1 MTSGNRIP
9 RPDPLEVPDLEE
21 YRNTT
26 RDWETPWAGGRISA
40 ASLLRLAHKLLDFG
54 PGHPHRSFLAA
65 PRRLLLTDPD
75 IDDNETDGQWEAVRV
90 LGAGS
95 FGTVGLWRKLTE
107 AREVTDEMAIKHVD
121 LKQINQ
127 VHKSIVP
134 NSEGLL
140 KEAVFMYNLN
150 RDGKCQNINYLRQY
164 KYNHHATLARFYMIC
179 CPYTDLSHIQER
191 YMVWDAYL
199 PENCE
204 SSSLYIEHDRGHRA
218 QLSALVEALLSSS
231 LSELLKCH

>member
-1 MTSGNRIP
+1 MASGNSIP
-9 RPDPLEVPDLEE
+9 RPDPLEIPDLDE

-26 RDWETPWAGGRISA
+26 KDWETPWAGGRISA
-40 ASLLRLAHKLLDFG
+40 ASLLRLAHKVLDFG
-54 PGHPHRSFLAA
+54 PGHPHRSFLTAS
-65 PRRLLLTDPD
+65 RKLLLTDPD

-134 NSEGLL
+134 KSEELL
-140 KEAVFMYNLN
+140 KEAVFMCNLN
-150 RDGKCQNINYLRQY
+150 RDGDSQNINHLRQY
-164 KYNHHATLARFYMIC
+164 KYNRRATLARFYMIC

-199 PENCE
+199 LENCE
-204 SSSLYIEHDRGHRA
+204 SSSLYIEHDRGH
-218 QLSALVEALLSSS
+218 
-231 LSELLKCH
+231 